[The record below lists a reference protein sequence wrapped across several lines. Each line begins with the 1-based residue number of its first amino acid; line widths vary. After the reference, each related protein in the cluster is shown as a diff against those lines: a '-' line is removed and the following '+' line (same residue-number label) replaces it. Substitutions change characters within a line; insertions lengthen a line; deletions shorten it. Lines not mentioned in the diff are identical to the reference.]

1 MHFSRILL
9 SLRPERKLSKRKFI
23 DSLRMYVAGGTGG
36 NGLEKYGGVGGKG
49 GDVWVVPE
57 KTNSPDCASL
67 KRLYKRN
74 PSQRWEA
81 GHGGNSAK
89 MAVKGVPGRTLLSED
104 KICVARGGAGGGPK
118 EQFRGQIG
126 ERRHL
131 RLDLKVLADI
141 GLISMADLP
150 GLIEGASQNVGL
162 GHRFLRHVE
171 RTRLLYFVIDV
182 NGFQLSPMH
191 PHRTAF
197 ETLVLLNKE
206 LELYKESLI
215 DKQHFWQSNEC
226 PGESYARNTSSHST
240 TSFPYQHQTAQ
251 HGPTKVSYQR
261 GDRLPRRRGGRDE
274 PEAVASIN
282 PTQARSRRI
291 LRVEC
296 CLI

>member
-1 MHFSRILL
+1 
-9 SLRPERKLSKRKFI
+9 
-23 DSLRMYVAGGTGG
+23 
-36 NGLEKYGGVGGKG
+36 
-49 GDVWVVPE
+49 
-57 KTNSPDCASL
+57 
-67 KRLYKRN
+67 
-74 PSQRWEA
+74 
-81 GHGGNSAK
+81 
-89 MAVKGVPGRTLLSED
+89 MAVKGVPGSDVTMYVPLGISVTSDTGQPLGDINTAED

-141 GLISMADLP
+141 GLVGFPNAGKSTMLSVMSEATPRIASYPFTTIEPELGIMQYLDYRQISMADLP

-171 RTRLLYFVIDV
+171 RTRLLLFVIDV

-215 DKQHFWQSNEC
+215 DKPALLAVNKMDL
-226 PGESYARNTSSHST
+226 PGAREKYDVFAKQIQNYEEATNALEES
-240 TSFPYQHQTAQ
+240 
-251 HGPTKVSYQR
+251 
-261 GDRLPRRRGGRDE
+261 
-274 PEAVASIN
+274 
-282 PTQARSRRI
+282 
-291 LRVEC
+291 LRPK
-296 CLI
+296 